1 MRLRY
6 KIAQVVES
14 GIQPI
19 TFQYDTV
26 HFFDESPSIKRSF
39 LQINSL
45 DMGTLT
51 YRQYRFL
58 ARRSKQASIRVTQI
72 SSSREPL
79 FSLVPYQ

>member
-19 TFQYDTV
+19 TLHYDTV

-45 DMGTLT
+45 IW
-51 YRQYRFL
+51 
-58 ARRSKQASIRVTQI
+58 AR
-72 SSSREPL
+72 
-79 FSLVPYQ
+79 